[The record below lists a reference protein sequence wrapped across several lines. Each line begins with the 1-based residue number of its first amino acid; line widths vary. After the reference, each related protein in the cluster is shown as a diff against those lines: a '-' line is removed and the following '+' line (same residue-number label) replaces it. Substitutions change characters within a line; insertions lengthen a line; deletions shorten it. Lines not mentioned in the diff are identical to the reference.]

1 MPALAEISKSKWK
14 HFSTAASREWH
25 LKIIT
30 LLVHMLEK
38 HFSSSSSQLLL
49 DPDPTK
55 RPSARDLCKHAVLRE
70 ERTGRLAAQ
79 LRRELNVEKFRTA
92 MLEK

>member
-1 MPALAEISKSKWK
+1 MM
-14 HFSTAASREWH
+14 
-25 LKIIT
+25 
-30 LLVHMLEK
+30 LVHLIENK
-38 HFSSSSSQLLL
+38 FKYIFSIALLQLLL

-55 RPSARDLCKHAVLRE
+55 RPSARELCKHTVLRE
-70 ERTGRLAAQ
+70 ERTGRIAAQ

>member
-1 MPALAEISKSKWK
+1 
-14 HFSTAASREWH
+14 
-25 LKIIT
+25 
-30 LLVHMLEK
+30 MLEK
-38 HFSSSSSQLLL
+38 HFSSSSQLLL